1 LAGPT
6 VVPGPYPDRTLSAH
20 ICRVPPPSM
29 TTLCSSNLIAGCR
42 EPDWAA
48 PAFTG
53 SGRRRFSIPRAQIST
68 QSAEKRSRNLICPG
82 HSGQLERSAR
92 MRYQPSKLVMR
103 VRFPSP
109 APVCWL
115 FLILCSR
122 MSAIQV
128 FCRTV
133 SLPMRCISSSIAILE
148 LNYVD
153 VGWWDYPPFYPKCH
167 QP

>member
-1 LAGPT
+1 
-6 VVPGPYPDRTLSAH
+6 
-20 ICRVPPPSM
+20 
-29 TTLCSSNLIAGCR
+29 
-42 EPDWAA
+42 
-48 PAFTG
+48 
-53 SGRRRFSIPRAQIST
+53 
-68 QSAEKRSRNLICPG
+68 
-82 HSGQLERSAR
+82 
-92 MRYQPSKLVMR
+92 
-103 VRFPSP
+103 
-109 APVCWL
+109 
-115 FLILCSR
+115 LILCSR